1 MNKDR
6 NLLSALLMDTSEEQ
20 RMKCDICLETS
31 EDCGISD
38 LEKIHVTEIWQH
50 PTEGIIMLMIEGFG
64 ECELE
69 DFEEC
74 IPQIYKELIEHEERH

>member
-1 MNKDR
+1 MNKER

-20 RMKCDICLETS
+20 HMKCDIYLETS
-31 EDCGISD
+31 EDCGLSD
-38 LEKIHVTEIWQH
+38 LEKNHVTEIWQH

-64 ECELE
+64 ERELE

-74 IPQIYKELIEHEERH
+74 IPQIYNELKAQED

>member
-1 MNKDR
+1 MNER

-20 RMKCDICLETS
+20 HMKCDIVLQTS
-31 EDCGISD
+31 EDCGLSD
-38 LEKIHVTEIWQH
+38 LDKMHVTEIWQH
-50 PTEGIIMLMIEGFG
+50 PTEGIIMLMVEGVG

-74 IPQIYKELIEHEERH
+74 IPQIYNELIEQEEQA

>member
-1 MNKDR
+1 MNKYR
-6 NLLSALLMDTSEEQ
+6 NLLSALLMDTNEEHH
-20 RMKCDICLETS
+20 MKCDIILQTS
-31 EDCGISD
+31 EDCGLSELD
-38 LEKIHVTEIWQH
+38 KIHVTEIWQH

-74 IPQIYKELIEHEERH
+74 ISQIYKELAW